1 MLGCWNTSAFKE
13 LVLICARLKNIPIL
27 KEDNLLISWV
37 VKIVMRKSNSTVAK
51 CRLVGIKTLRAA
63 LGFILFLPWHGW
75 IQQGKRTTNQKQEI
89 EMTLKYVPR
98 TYVIHARLSTPVMK
112 AFVPLLIF
120 LAGFPT
126 PFNLSSFFF
135 DTVRHITQL
144 KPHFDQGWL
153 DHITLKTLPFPP
165 PLPPSGHFPSSMCSI
180 SDSQTWT
187 SHDINLIIKQK
198 HIILYAV
205 EVKI

>member
-13 LVLICARLKNIPIL
+13 LVLICSRLKNIPIL

-126 PFNLSSFFF
+126 SFQSVFILFWHCSPHYAIETPLWPGLTRPYYIENL
-135 DTVRHITQL
+135 
-144 KPHFDQGWL
+144 
-153 DHITLKTLPFPP
+153 TLPTPSTTLRPFP
-165 PLPPSGHFPSSMCSI
+165 LQYVLYLRQSNM
-180 SDSQTWT
+180 T

-198 HIILYAV
+198 HIIIYAV